1 MKIKEENVRSY
12 DKNLELLRR
21 YREGEREAGEEL
33 AELNAPLVYKIA
45 GKFTGRGVDI
55 EELVETGNIGLVKAF
70 NTFDFSRECAF
81 STYAVPLIFGE
92 IRRFL
97 RDDGLIKVSR
107 ENKRLAAVIGAERE
121 RRMNAGES
129 SDIASIAE
137 ALGISREDCAMAV
150 FSTREVKSLDEA
162 AFEDEDG
169 ATVGAGVFDEDAEG
183 REFDKLALRFA
194 LEHLCEFE
202 RKLIILRYFRDYS
215 QCKTA
220 EIMGLSQVKVSR
232 IEKRILR
239 GLKEML
245 E

>member
-1 MKIKEENVRSY
+1 MEVKDESISFS
-12 DKNLELLRR
+12 DKNLALLMR
-21 YREGEREAGEEL
+21 YRNGERAAGEAL

-97 RDDGLIKVSR
+97 RDDGLVKVSR
-107 ENKRLAAVIGAERE
+107 ENKRLAAAIAAERE
-121 RRMNAGES
+121 RRMNTGEP
-129 SDIASIAE
+129 SDIDSLSR
-137 ALGISREDCAMAV
+137 ALGISREDCAMAI
-150 FSTREVKSLDEA
+150 FSSREVKSLDEA
-162 AFEDEDG
+162 AFDDEEGVTLGSVVYDEDEG
-169 ATVGAGVFDEDAEG
+169 SK
-183 REFDKLALRFA
+183 EFDKLALRLA
-194 LEHLCEFE
+194 LEKLPAFE
-202 RKLIILRYFRDYS
+202 KKLIILRYFRDLS

-232 IEKRILR
+232 IEKRILKS
-239 GLKEML
+239 LKEL
-245 E
+245 LA

>member
-1 MKIKEENVRSY
+1 MEVKDEKCGLF
-12 DKNLELLRR
+12 DKNLTLLKQ
-21 YREGEREAGEEL
+21 YRNGDREAGEIL

-55 EELVETGNIGLVKAF
+55 EELIETGNIGLVKAF

-97 RDDGLIKVSR
+97 RDDGLVKVSR
-107 ENKRLAAVIGAERE
+107 ENKRLAAAIAAERE
-121 RRMNAGES
+121 RRMNSGEPTDVS
-129 SDIASIAE
+129 SIAE
-137 ALGISREDCAMAV
+137 ALGISREDCAMAI

-162 AFEDEDG
+162 AFDDEEG
-169 ATVGAGVFDEDAEG
+169 ATLGSVVFDEDEEK
-183 REFDKLALRFA
+183 REFDKLALRLA
-194 LEHLCEFE
+194 LEKLTNFE

-232 IEKRILR
+232 LEKKILKN
-239 GLKEML
+239 LHEML
-245 E
+245 A

>member
-1 MKIKEENVRSY
+1 MEVKEERLSTY
-12 DKNLELLRR
+12 DKNLALIRQ
-21 YREGEREAGEEL
+21 YREGDREAGETL
-33 AELNAPLVYKIA
+33 AKLNAALVYKIA

-55 EELVETGNIGLVKAF
+55 EELVETGNIGLVKAL

-107 ENKRLAAVIGAERE
+107 ENKRLAAAIGAERE
-121 RRMNAGES
+121 RRMNAGEA
-129 SDIASIAE
+129 SDVASIAN
-137 ALGISREDCAMAV
+137 ALGISREDCAMAL

-162 AFEDEDG
+162 AFDDEEG
-169 ATVGAGVFDEDAEG
+169 ATVGATVFDEEEEG
-183 REFDKLALRFA
+183 REFDKLALRLA
-194 LEHLCEFE
+194 LEKLPEFE

-232 IEKRILR
+232 IEKKILMSL
-239 GLKEML
+239 GEML
-245 E
+245 K